1 MGGRIHSPPELHFY
15 PSLLTSSPSS
25 PPLPSLVAYEVPEW
39 KSKAMGKV
47 VTYGIKDSRSIKDQR
62 ENLPIFKL
70 KDQLVA
76 AVNDNQVCESPK
88 GWTWEMV

>member
-1 MGGRIHSPPELHFY
+1 
-15 PSLLTSSPSS
+15 
-25 PPLPSLVAYEVPEW
+25 
-39 KSKAMGKV
+39 MGKV

-76 AVNDNQVCESPK
+76 AVNDNQV
-88 GWTWEMV
+88 WLWV